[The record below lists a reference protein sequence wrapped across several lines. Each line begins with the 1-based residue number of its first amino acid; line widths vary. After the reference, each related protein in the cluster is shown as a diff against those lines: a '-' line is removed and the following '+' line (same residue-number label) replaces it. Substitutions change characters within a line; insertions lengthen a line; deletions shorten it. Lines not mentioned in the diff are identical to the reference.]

1 MDMLNQVKKAIENKQ
16 ISTTQSQQS
25 STDQLKDLVQIAN
38 LLGLYDASDL
48 VQEAFLKSKKK

>member
-1 MDMLNQVKKAIENKQ
+1 MDTLNQVKKAIENKQ

-48 VQEAFLKSKKK
+48 VQEAFLKPKKK